1 MIWIFLTDIFCA
13 IWITIRVMLM
23 HSSDA
28 EEEKK
33 KEEWKEAAKKEL
45 EEWYK
50 HHAETI
56 NKTKT
61 TNR

>member
-1 MIWIFLTDIFCA
+1 M
-13 IWITIRVMLM
+13 IRVTLYG
-23 HSSDA
+23 HFSDA

-33 KEEWKEAAKKEL
+33 REEWREAAKKEL

-50 HHAETI
+50 HHAEAI

>member
-1 MIWIFLTDIFCA
+1 MIILRISYIILFTNFL
-13 IWITIRVMLM
+13 
-23 HSSDA
+23 DA

-33 KEEWKEAAKKEL
+33 REEWREAAKKEL